1 MEHINVLFLLTPKAS
16 CTYIFEDFT
25 IRQALER
32 MEPSRF
38 ASIPILR
45 RTGEYVGTITE
56 GDLLWAIKN
65 NYTMNMKDAESR
77 PVMEVARRKDYRPVT
92 VSTGPRELLEMAVDQ
107 NFVPMVDD
115 RDSFIGI
122 VTRQKI
128 MQYCL
133 DRYFAALVGTQEK

>member
-1 MEHINVLFLLTPKAS
+1 MNVLFLLTHKAN
-16 CTYIFEDFT
+16 CTYIYDDYT

-38 ASIPILR
+38 SSIPVLK

-65 NYTMNMKDAESR
+65 TYMMNMRDAESH
-77 PVMEVARRKDYRPVT
+77 PVLEVARRKDYKPVPVT
-92 VSTGPRELLEMAVDQ
+92 TTTQELLDMAVSQ
-107 NFVPMVDD
+107 NFVPVVDD
-115 RDSFIGI
+115 RNTFIGI

-128 MQYCL
+128 MEHCIANYYQAEPPVM
-133 DRYFAALVGTQEK
+133 AAAR

>member
-1 MEHINVLFLLTPKAS
+1 MNVLFLLTHKAN
-16 CTYIFEDFT
+16 CTYIYDDYT

-38 ASIPILR
+38 ASIPVLK

-65 NYTMNMKDAESR
+65 TYMMNMRDAETH
-77 PVMEVARRKDYRPVT
+77 PVMEVARRKDYQAVPVT
-92 VSTGPRELLEMAVDQ
+92 TSIQELLHMAVSQ
-107 NFVPMVDD
+107 NFVPVVDD
-115 RDSFIGI
+115 RNTFIGI

-128 MQYCL
+128 MEHCVAKYYQ
-133 DRYFAALVGTQEK
+133 DEAAAAAK

>member
-1 MEHINVLFLLTPKAS
+1 MNVLFFLTPKAN
-16 CTYIFEDFT
+16 CTYIYEDFT

-38 ASIPILR
+38 ASIPILK

-65 NYTMNMKDAESR
+65 NYMMNMKDAEGR
-77 PVMEVARRKDYRPVT
+77 PVMEVARRKDYLPVKVT
-92 VSTGPRELLEMAVDQ
+92 TNAQELITMAVDQ
-107 NFVPMVDD
+107 NFVPVVDD
-115 RDSFIGI
+115 KDSFIGI

-128 MQYCL
+128 MRYCL
-133 DRYFAALVGTQEK
+133 DQYFQVRQAAEA

>member
-1 MEHINVLFLLTPKAS
+1 MNVLFFLTPKS
-16 CTYIFEDFT
+16 NCTYVYEDYT

-32 MEPSRF
+32 MESNRY
-38 ASIPILR
+38 ASIPILK

-65 NYTMNMKDAESR
+65 HYMMNMKDAEGR

-92 VSTGPRELLEMAVDQ
+92 VSTNPRELLTMAVDQ

-115 RDSFIGI
+115 KDSFIGI
-122 VTRQKI
+122 VTRQKL

-133 DRYFAALVGTQEK
+133 EQYFVEWQAKEA